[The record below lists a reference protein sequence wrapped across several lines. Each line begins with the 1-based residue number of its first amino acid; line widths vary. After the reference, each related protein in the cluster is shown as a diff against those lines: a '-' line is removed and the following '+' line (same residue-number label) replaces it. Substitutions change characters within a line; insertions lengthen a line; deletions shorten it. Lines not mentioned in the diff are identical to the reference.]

1 MQSMDGVTA
10 LLAYLVFIIAF
21 RSFTFFN
28 KKWIALDCAR
38 MLFEHN
44 NRILRS
50 CISAARYKISRSPTG
65 ACHELEVDVAVAQ
78 VSCELSCLPLH
89 QACHQVCG
97 TVNLAED
104 LSCAPQELLADGGL
118 LQKQREYEQN
128 SWWFWWVDWWCTA
141 CCQARS
147 CPTISPPCMRAS
159 ALHRSAGKAGVD
171 AFCAL
176 NS

>member
-1 MQSMDGVTA
+1 VD
-10 LLAYLVFIIAF
+10 
-21 RSFTFFN
+21 R
-28 KKWIALDCAR
+28 AR
-38 MLFEHN
+38 LRENAFEHN

-118 LQKQREYEQN
+118 LQKQREYEQTRGG
-128 SWWFWWVDWWCTA
+128 SGGWTGG
-141 CCQARS
+141 ARHAVKHA
-147 CPTISPPCMRAS
+147 CPTRSPPCMRAS

-176 NS
+176 NSEICDLGASCL